1 MVKRC
6 IGIDVGSSYI
16 RAVQITRR
24 ADQFCIEKIFSTQTR
39 RSTDSRPDIIRS
51 LIDKQGFDRHA
62 EVAVSM
68 PRDAVFFRDIEADQT
83 SLEKI
88 LEQNI
93 SSLEYNFPIETDEM
107 ITQIYSYKQISDK
120 KYSVLAIAASKD
132 SLRQTLQL
140 LDAARMQPKLVE
152 ASVFALY
159 ATAAIN
165 HPEITSSTAILAYID
180 ESYLTLAITQ
190 DNEISIVRNIP
201 IPSRFDEDTNSIH
214 EQVAQLF
221 VYEVRNTWRKA
232 FACEIDKDSDIY
244 LTAPEDIR
252 DHIYALAG
260 ENLYSRI
267 VTIDPYANVQCS
279 IDSKATSPISIA
291 EGLALRSL
299 APEQTKGINFLKA
312 NQANT
317 ESAFNLKRELAICAM
332 LVVAIIVVWLIS
344 LFTRLSYLEKDYAG
358 IKAEMNNV
366 FLQTLPEE
374 ENIVNPLAQLQNKL
388 DSFRKDHGLF
398 ASFNSANLRPLQ
410 ILHSIS
416 TNIPSDTNLRVDDLL
431 ITSDSVRITGSCD
444 SFESMHQCQRL
455 LQEMPSLTLVDV
467 PDIQREP
474 KTGRIHFTILLTS
487 KNTEHK

>member
-6 IGIDVGSSYI
+6 IGINIGPSYI
-16 RAVQITRR
+16 RAVQIARK
-24 ADQFCIEKIFSTQTR
+24 ADQFCIEKTFSTQTR
-39 RSTDSRPDIIRS
+39 RSTDSRADIIRS
-51 LIDKQGFDRHA
+51 LIDEQGFDQHA

-68 PRDAVFFRDIEADQT
+68 PHDAVFFRDIEADQAG
-83 SLEKI
+83 LETI

-120 KYSVLAIAASKD
+120 KYSVLVAAASKET
-132 SLRQTLQL
+132 LRQTLQL
-140 LDAARMQPKLVE
+140 LDSARMQPKLVE
-152 ASVFALY
+152 AAAFALY
-159 ATAAIN
+159 ATVAIN
-165 HPEITSSTAILAYID
+165 HPEITTSTAVLAHID
-180 ESYLTLAITQ
+180 ESYLTLVIAR

-201 IPSRFDEDTNSIH
+201 IPSRNDEDTNSIH
-214 EQVAQLF
+214 DQVAQLF

-232 FACEIDKDSDIY
+232 FACELNKDCDIY
-244 LTAPEDIR
+244 LTAPEDIL
-252 DHIYALAG
+252 DNIYALAL
-260 ENLYSRI
+260 ENLYTRI

-279 IDSKATSPISIA
+279 TDSKATSAISIA

-299 APEQTKGINFLKA
+299 APEQTKGTNFLEA
-312 NQANT
+312 DRANT
-317 ESAFNLKRELAICAM
+317 ESAFNLKRELAICSM
-332 LVVAIIVVWLIS
+332 LAVAIIFVWLTG
-344 LFTRLSYLEKDYAG
+344 LFTRLSYLEKDYAA
-358 IKAEMNNV
+358 IKTEMNNV

-374 ENIVNPLAQLQNKL
+374 ENIVNPLVQLQNKL

-398 ASFNSANLRPLQ
+398 ASFNSSNLRPLQ

-416 TNIPSDTNLRVDDLL
+416 TNIPSDTNIKVDDLL

-455 LQEMPSLTLVDV
+455 LQKMPSLALVDV